1 MSLKAIVDEYTL
13 SQRRLLDDTEKVY
26 SRLLD
31 ALAQERNALKTITD
45 ERDTLRP
52 LSGVLQDARR
62 INDDLRAQL
71 SVSQKAVTTLNSEL
85 IATKEALRVAQR
97 AVAREAARASET
109 TWCVCDGSGQ
119 FTKRRWINDKMM
131 QEVTEKCPA
140 ESHFETVGGCVVGN
154 SAKAPKGCTD
164 CGPQYKCTCVDPK
177 TVYDE
182 VVRCGGTTTMEK
194 LIAKFGEG
202 ADHAVGMCTIDNS
215 LVVFRDLV
223 SVTSRSKATKGCNDC
238 GTDKV
243 KNCKCHTNNYWSK
256 YPTAAGGGST
266 GASGL
271 HVPEPSK
278 KPTPPAPAPAQVAHV
293 GGSFMDQVRKAVANP
308 PPPVTSSAADEL
320 AALKTLAEVPDDLMD
335 DILKQATDDNIKKL
349 ASLFMTDVLGGIKK
363 NSETQQLKDD
373 LEKAC
378 NVQ

>member
-1 MSLKAIVDEYTL
+1 MSLKSVVDEYTL

-97 AVAREAARASET
+97 AVARETARASET

-131 QEVTEKCPA
+131 QEVTETCPA

-154 SAKAPKGCTD
+154 SANYVKTHVTREQNIKA
-164 CGPQYKCTCVDPK
+164 
-177 TVYDE
+177 
-182 VVRCGGTTTMEK
+182 
-194 LIAKFGEG
+194 A
-202 ADHAVGMCTIDNS
+202 
-215 LVVFRDLV
+215 
-223 SVTSRSKATKGCNDC
+223 
-238 GTDKV
+238 
-243 KNCKCHTNNYWSK
+243 
-256 YPTAAGGGST
+256 ST
-266 GASGL
+266 GPSVL

-278 KPTPPAPAPAQVAHV
+278 KPTPPVPAPAQLAHV
-293 GGSFMDQVRKAVANP
+293 GGSLRDQVLKAAANP
-308 PPPVTSSAADEL
+308 PLPAPGFEEAAKSEVE
-320 AALKTLAEVPDDLMD
+320 ALKRLTEVPDSVLD
-335 DILKQATDDNIKKL
+335 DILRQVTEGSRIPFNPTEKDRLNAKEIVKTFLDLQ
-349 ASLFMTDVLGGIKK
+349 
-363 NSETQQLKDD
+363 SE
-373 LEKAC
+373 C

>member
-1 MSLKAIVDEYTL
+1 MSLKSIVDEYTL
-13 SQRRLLDDTEKVY
+13 SQRRLLNDTEKVY
-26 SRLLD
+26 SRLVD
-31 ALAQERNALKTITD
+31 ALARASDELKTITD

-52 LSGVLQDARR
+52 LSGVLKDARR

-71 SVSQKAVTTLNSEL
+71 RVSQQAVDTLNSEL
-85 IATKEALRVAQR
+85 LATKEALRVAQR

-119 FTKRRWINDKMM
+119 FTKRLWINDTMT
-131 QEVTEKCPA
+131 QEVTETCPA

-154 SAKAPKGCTD
+154 SAKAPKGYSDYVNRSDDTCQCPYYVCNAKTHAAPTDPLLLEEFGARSKATKGCND
-164 CGPQYKCTCVDPK
+164 CGTCVDPK

-182 VVRCGGTTTMEK
+182 VVRCGGTTTMDK

-202 ADHAVGMCTIDNS
+202 AGRAVGLCSQGSQENS

-223 SVTSRSKATKGCNDC
+223 SVTSRSKAT
-238 GTDKV
+238 
-243 KNCKCHTNNYWSK
+243 K

-293 GGSFMDQVRKAVANP
+293 GDSLMNQIRND
-308 PPPVTSSAADEL
+308 
-320 AALKTLAEVPDDLMD
+320 ALKTLAEVPDDLLD
-335 DILKQATDDNIKKL
+335 DVLKQATDDADNIKRF
-349 ASLFMTDVLGGIKK
+349 ASLFMK

-378 NVQ
+378 KVQ